1 MKNNSW
7 IIYTFLVVIT
17 WGVWG
22 AFSAWPTQEYGYPDQ
37 WIYIIWSLTMLIP
50 CYFSLRG
57 KKFDTSG
64 KAIFYGCLV
73 GFTGAGGQLLLFKT
87 LAMGAPA
94 YLVFPIIS
102 ISPAITVIMSLG
114 ILKERI
120 TKLGFVGVALA
131 LLSIVMFSISS
142 NNGEQSDGITWLV
155 YSVIICAAWG
165 IQAFFMKRASNEGVQ
180 DSSIF
185 GYMTITGIILAP
197 IAWLMLLD
205 TSISYPWAAI
215 VSTAFIQ
222 VLNAIGALCLVM
234 ALARGKATIIA
245 PCTNALAPVLTAVI
259 SLIIYQAVPGTWS
272 LIGIV
277 LAVTGS
283 TIMVYS
289 EEKKQTLNI
298 TQSEI

>member
-50 CYFSLRG
+50 CYFSFRG

-114 ILKERI
+114 ILKEKI

-142 NNGEQSDGITWLV
+142 NNGEQSDGITWLI

-185 GYMTITGIILAP
+185 GYMTLTGIILAP
-197 IAWLMLLD
+197 IAWLMLPD
-205 TSISYPWAAI
+205 TSISYPWTAI
-215 VSTAFIQ
+215 ISTAFIQ

-298 TQSEI
+298 IPN

>member
-7 IIYTFLVVIT
+7 IIYTFLVVLT

-22 AFSAWPTQEYGYPDQ
+22 AFSAWPTTAYGYPDQ

-57 KKFDTSG
+57 KKFNTSG
-64 KAIFYGCLV
+64 KAIFYGCLI

-114 ILKERI
+114 ILKEKI
-120 TKLGFVGVALA
+120 TKLGSVGVFFA
-131 LLSIVMFSISS
+131 LLSIIMFSISS
-142 NNGEQSDGITWLV
+142 NNGEDVAGITWLI
-155 YSVIICAAWG
+155 YSIIICAAWG
-165 IQAFFMKRASNEGVQ
+165 IQAFFMKRASNDGIE

-185 GYMTITGIILAP
+185 GYMTITGIVLAP
-197 IAWLMLLD
+197 IAWLMLPD
-205 TSISYPWAAI
+205 SSISYPLMAI

-259 SLIIYQAVPGTWS
+259 SLIIYQTVPSAWS
-272 LIGIV
+272 LIGII

-289 EEKKQTLNI
+289 EEKKQNI
-298 TQSEI
+298 NTVTNE